1 MAESESNTPVRSFL
15 SSFVVCVKGRE
26 GEADENPKQTSEKED
41 GEVKLDKGKGKA
53 TATPPSADPP
63 QAPDSQKDH
72 DKEKEDEDKG
82 STHTRATSESSLL
95 SLSILKFTSPDLN
108 PPSHPDPI
116 AENLFY
122 KPPPG
127 TVIVPIPI
135 SKRTGGKTALD
146 EELDMMSDSEDG
158 HGHGFAFEGGRG
170 VEDFLGRGFGHS
182 RSFELGSLGLADSLS
197 LGLPLSAS
205 GSLGTGLSGAGPGQG
220 LGEPSSGSGVNA
232 SAGANA
238 TPTSVTT
245 TGRSRS
251 SSVAVPNVAN
261 IPSIPSTEDLPLDLP
276 NPHSPL
282 DSSPPSLPPMGT
294 NATSTGIHPI
304 PSHPPSSF
312 HPPPPSSSAGISSV
326 LASSSDLGTSSA
338 YSTLAT
344 TISPTDYAG
353 SGGGGG
359 SDTEYETDL
368 ERGGHVSDPG
378 PRHARRIKAVGEV
391 EYLRIPT
398 VTSSSTSATSPGRS
412 RSGSRSVSGNPRIHV
427 DTTPPPSATHSHS
440 NILGEGAEG
449 EGGGSPPSPSKS
461 SRSKNKRMSM
471 TSMTSTASALLG
483 APVAFLKR
491 VRTHSNGRDKKPF
504 SVEFPPPLPI
514 TGAGD
519 GGVPPPVPAKEGKT
533 TNTRGAIAAVI
544 ATGTAIAG
552 PRTPAPDAPL
562 PPLPLSPLTV
572 NASKARKS
580 RHAFPSLPHFLH
592 FPSRRPPLSSSP
604 HLNPHSHSSGGGG
617 GGAISNFTKSLLP
630 PLPSHKIIVVH
641 IHPLLRANFEDQV
654 ERDVS
659 IRKGASSSRRRATS
673 RATTVGK
680 SGGGDGGV
688 GGDGRGKRVEGLMG
702 WCVAHGT
709 VRSFVRVLPKDTTKR
724 SRTFERPSR
733 DEGEDGE
740 EVDDDVGE
748 YHILFWNRDVA
759 DLVSASLLFHLFS
772 FLPSPPH
779 TPSSLSPL
787 SPPSSPS
794 NESHPHMPPKFFLN
808 TPIPIRANAEP

>member
-1 MAESESNTPVRSFL
+1 
-15 SSFVVCVKGRE
+15 
-26 GEADENPKQTSEKED
+26 
-41 GEVKLDKGKGKA
+41 
-53 TATPPSADPP
+53 
-63 QAPDSQKDH
+63 
-72 DKEKEDEDKG
+72 
-82 STHTRATSESSLL
+82 
-95 SLSILKFTSPDLN
+95 
-108 PPSHPDPI
+108 
-116 AENLFY
+116 
-122 KPPPG
+122 
-127 TVIVPIPI
+127 
-135 SKRTGGKTALD
+135 
-146 EELDMMSDSEDG
+146 MSDSEDG

-220 LGEPSSGSGVNA
+220 QGLGEPSSGSGVNA

-251 SSVAVPNVAN
+251 ASVAVPNVAN

-338 YSTLAT
+338 YSTIAT
-344 TISPTDYAG
+344 TISPADYAG

-412 RSGSRSVSGNPRIHV
+412 RSGSRSLSGNPRIHV

-440 NILGEGAEG
+440 NILGEGVEG

-592 FPSRRPPLSSSP
+592 FPSRRPPPSFS
-604 HLNPHSHSSGGGG
+604 NPSSHSTTTS
-617 GGAISNFTKSLLP
+617 GAISNFTKSLLP

-680 SGGGDGGV
+680 SGGGHGGV

-759 DLVSASLLFHLFS
+759 DLVSPSSSS
-772 FLPSPPH
+772 FPSPFH
-779 TPSSLSPL
+779 TIHPRPSSFVQSR
-787 SPPSSPS
+787 S
-794 NESHPHMPPKFFLN
+794 
-808 TPIPIRANAEP
+808 